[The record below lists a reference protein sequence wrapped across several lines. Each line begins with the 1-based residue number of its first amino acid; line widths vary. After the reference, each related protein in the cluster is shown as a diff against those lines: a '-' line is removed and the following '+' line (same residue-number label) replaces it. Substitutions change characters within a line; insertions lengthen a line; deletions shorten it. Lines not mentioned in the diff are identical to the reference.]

1 MRDYM
6 TTLFCLLLFIAGF
19 LAIAF
24 MAPGPTSAQKRMDM
38 RMSMS
43 GATGGPVTWEN
54 YQVSDGVGGWDDY
67 QVSDGAAGWDDY
79 QVRQ

>member
-1 MRDYM
+1 
-6 TTLFCLLLFIAGF
+6 
-19 LAIAF
+19 
-24 MAPGPTSAQKRMDM
+24 MDM

-43 GATGGPVTWEN
+43 GGEAISITWED

-67 QVSDGAAGWDDY
+67 QVSDGVGGWDDY